1 MKKEGN
7 WKNYSWADMSLTFSS
22 LFTSHPLSY
31 VLWRCNSFIYSS
43 SQWDV
48 RICNRCMSFA
58 VFWPIL
64 REYIEGKGLF
74 LKTFKSTDK
83 LLMTP
88 VL

>member
-1 MKKEGN
+1 
-7 WKNYSWADMSLTFSS
+7 
-22 LFTSHPLSY
+22 
-31 VLWRCNSFIYSS
+31 
-43 SQWDV
+43 
-48 RICNRCMSFA
+48 MSFA

-64 REYIEGKGLF
+64 RECIEGKGLF